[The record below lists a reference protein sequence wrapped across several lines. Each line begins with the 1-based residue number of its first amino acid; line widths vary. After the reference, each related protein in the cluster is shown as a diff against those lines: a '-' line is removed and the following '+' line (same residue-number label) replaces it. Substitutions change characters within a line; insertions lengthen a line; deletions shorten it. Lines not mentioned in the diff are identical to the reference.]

1 MLKIFTWLTE
11 IILDF
16 CIKLFTLGKSKEQ
29 RAQIKTKQWYS
40 NLFEVVEFALTVGF
54 LFVIIKTFLVQPFL
68 VQQQSM
74 EPTIEPFDYI
84 IVDRFS
90 YRFLHEPARGEVI
103 VFRSNEDDRYLIKRV
118 IGIPN
123 DRVLIENGVTTIFNA
138 THKEG
143 MVLDESYVIHHAVNT
158 KLDKTLGEKEYFV
171 MGDNRPV
178 SLDSRVIGPI
188 KRDQIVGRTLVRLF
202 PFNTISLFPGKATL
216 E

>member
-16 CIKLFTLGKSKEQ
+16 CIRLFTLGKNKEQ

-40 NLFEVVEFALTVGF
+40 NLFEVLEFTLTVGF
-54 LFVIIKTFLVQPFL
+54 LFVIIKTFIMQPFL
-68 VQQQSM
+68 VQQKSM

-90 YRFLHEPARGEVI
+90 YKFLQEPTRGEVI
-103 VFRSNEDDRYLIKRV
+103 VFRSSGNDRYLIKRI

-123 DRVLIENGVTTIFNA
+123 DRVLIENGVTTIFNT

-143 MVLDESYVIHHAVNT
+143 FVLNEPYVVHHATNT

-188 KRDQIVGRTLVRLF
+188 TRDQIVGRTFVRLF